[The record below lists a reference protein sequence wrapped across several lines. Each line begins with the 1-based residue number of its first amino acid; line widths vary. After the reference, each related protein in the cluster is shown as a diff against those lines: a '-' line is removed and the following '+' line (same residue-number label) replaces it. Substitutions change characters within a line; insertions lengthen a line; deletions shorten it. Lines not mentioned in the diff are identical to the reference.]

1 MQSCKL
7 FHTQHLS
14 RAPFVFTILLTRK
27 FVQAFRAFDK
37 NNSGIMSTQEL
48 MTVMRSFGEALQAT
62 PRSPP
67 LYTPGPHLIPSTLSS
82 QDDEVDEM
90 LKAAS
95 SCEVKPGHVDYRQF
109 TKVLLK

>member
-1 MQSCKL
+1 M
-7 FHTQHLS
+7 
-14 RAPFVFTILLTRK
+14 
-27 FVQAFRAFDK
+27 QAFRAFDK

-62 PRSPP
+62 LRRSLTALHP
-67 LYTPGPHLIPSTLSS
+67 LTAPDPTRSVSCAPYS

>member
-1 MQSCKL
+1 
-7 FHTQHLS
+7 
-14 RAPFVFTILLTRK
+14 LTSNYP
-27 FVQAFRAFDK
+27 QAFRAFDK

-62 PRSPP
+62 TDKSPP
-67 LYTPGPHLIPSTLSS
+67 WHHRSMAPLIPPAPAS

>member
-1 MQSCKL
+1 
-7 FHTQHLS
+7 
-14 RAPFVFTILLTRK
+14 
-27 FVQAFRAFDK
+27 
-37 NNSGIMSTQEL
+37 
-48 MTVMRSFGEALQAT
+48 MTVMRSFGEALQVFPYSAET
-62 PRSPP
+62 NRFCEEI
-67 LYTPGPHLIPSTLSS
+67 LYSCVFLFAGTKPTGTA